1 MKNFCNKLYILFTF
15 RIKLIL
21 ILVFILYNCFQ
32 MCGYMIVHAEMS
44 TDWNDWQKELPENL
58 PKPYEFPNPLKQEN
72 LW

>member
-1 MKNFCNKLYILFTF
+1 
-15 RIKLIL
+15 
-21 ILVFILYNCFQ
+21 
-32 MCGYMIVHAEMS
+32 MIVHAEMS